1 MSRSL
6 LDTRISLKVSRD
18 VNISLH
24 VWLCTL
30 EPRDQTLCQYQRL
43 HMSRQHY
50 ELHKV
55 EKLLKKVIE
64 FENLSILQIRINV
77 DLQTDHNKTLS
88 TSETLSA
95 NMK

>member
-1 MSRSL
+1 
-6 LDTRISLKVSRD
+6 
-18 VNISLH
+18 
-24 VWLCTL
+24 
-30 EPRDQTLCQYQRL
+30 
-43 HMSRQHY
+43 MSRQHY
-50 ELHKV
+50 ELHNV

-88 TSETLSA
+88 TSETSSA